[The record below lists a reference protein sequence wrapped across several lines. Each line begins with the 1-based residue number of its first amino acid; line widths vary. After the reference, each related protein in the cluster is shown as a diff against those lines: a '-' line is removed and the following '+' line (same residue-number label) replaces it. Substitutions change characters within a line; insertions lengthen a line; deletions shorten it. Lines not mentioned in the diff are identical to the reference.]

1 MVAQEFHITST
12 YLCRLIKQQ
21 TGESYKEY
29 LTGLRIAAAR
39 QMLQE
44 EGSSVADVCQRTG
57 YTNVSHFIKVFQKAE
72 GITPARYRDEYK
84 KGKETEKG

>member
-1 MVAQEFHITST
+1 
-12 YLCRLIKQQ
+12 
-21 TGESYKEY
+21 
-29 LTGLRIAAAR
+29 GLRIAAAR